1 VQKRRL
7 FSSSGRFRAWRGA
20 IQQAD
25 QRAIAG
31 YGFGTEGDVFANR
44 YYGFDSNLAENSY
57 VGLYLQLGLAGL
69 ILLAV
74 LLVVLLA
81 PALRIRDGDAFAA
94 ALAVVVAGLVLGVG
108 QSFLYSVG
116 ATGTLPFWICAFL
129 ASARAPKAA

>member
-1 VQKRRL
+1 
-7 FSSSGRFRAWRGA
+7 
-20 IQQAD
+20 
-25 QRAIAG
+25 
-31 YGFGTEGDVFANR
+31 VFANR
-44 YYGFDSNLAENSY
+44 YFGFDSNLAENSY

-81 PALRIRDGDAFAA
+81 PALRIRDGDAFTA